1 MNLVKGE
8 AKRTSDSRTRCFR
21 GGKSLYQVH
30 WGVQVVSPLRTL
42 PEITAAFHDEGE
54 KTGAIMAECLRAG
67 TFEGKNPCPQRSKY
81 KVLISIC
88 TGTQIVNKDKYNLF

>member
-8 AKRTSDSRTRCFR
+8 AKRTSDFRTRCFR

-42 PEITAAFHDEGE
+42 PEITAAFRDEGE
-54 KTGAIMAECLRAG
+54 KTGAVMVLSGLPSSFDNGFIPERA
-67 TFEGKNPCPQRSKY
+67 P
-81 KVLISIC
+81 
-88 TGTQIVNKDKYNLF
+88 